1 MSWIYKALKIFKKTE
16 MSSWVYKSLKL
27 FLRQITGNYF
37 RNIHVDRVEN
47 MPLEGPTILCCN
59 HSNQFMDAMILISQC
74 PRPLSFC
81 FAASSF
87 NKPIVGYLAKKIH
100 VIPVN
105 RPDDF
110 KVKGKGK
117 VIMTS
122 DTDIKGF
129 GTKFITEI
137 KNNKNFKLGLH
148 SLLVM
153 KKYKLMV
160 EKVID
165 EENIKVRSDPNI
177 YEQIKKE
184 YKDKQLNF
192 QFIPKLDNS
201 LMFKEATKKLMDG
214 KAICIFPE
222 GTSHDCTHLLKL
234 KPGVAYI
241 ALEAMAN
248 YGVKNIKLISCGLS
262 YFSRDEF
269 RSDLILKFG
278 TPFEIPESLAN
289 TFKVNKKQA
298 IDLVIKIVETQM
310 KMVTLTAPTYQEY
323 MLVKMFTNL
332 YIPTDVELPVE
343 KSIDLARRISYI
355 YDLMR
360 ETKEAKTIK
369 NDVEKYMYPLE
380 QLGIEDSDLL
390 EISLNYSLLRKQFFF
405 SLIVFLVNLIFL
417 FPMLIITYPIVKW
430 VNKTAEFERNK
441 SVQKNPNKI
450 EGKDVV
456 SSVKVVTFVQFIPLL
471 GIIWVN
477 ICNYFVNYYLYRITN
492 KQYAWI
498 NMIIIGI
505 ISLMFYGYLSINI
518 VDYLK
523 YHFKI
528 MKTIFYYFIVPKGIE
543 NLRNMRKKLA
553 EEVNKF
559 FEESI
564 KNTQYENNRIIYFP
578 KDNERI
584 QI

>member
-1 MSWIYKALKIFKKTE
+1 MSWIYKALKI
-16 MSSWVYKSLKL
+16 

-241 ALEAMAN
+241 ALEAMAY

-518 VDYLK
+518 FDYLK

-564 KNTQYENNRIIYFP
+564 KNTQYENNRIIYSP

>member
-1 MSWIYKALKIFKKTE
+1 MSWIYKALKI
-16 MSSWVYKSLKL
+16 

-214 KAICIFPE
+214 KVICIFPE

-518 VDYLK
+518 FDYLK

-564 KNTQYENNRIIYFP
+564 KNTQYENNRIIYSP

>member
-1 MSWIYKALKIFKKTE
+1 MSWIYKALKI
-16 MSSWVYKSLKL
+16 

-323 MLVKMFTNL
+323 MLVKMLTNL

-498 NMIIIGI
+498 KMIIIGI

-518 VDYLK
+518 FDYLK

>member
-1 MSWIYKALKIFKKTE
+1 MSWIYKALKI
-16 MSSWVYKSLKL
+16 

-430 VNKTAEFERNK
+430 VNKTAEFEINK

-518 VDYLK
+518 FDYLK

>member
-1 MSWIYKALKIFKKTE
+1 MSSWIYK
-16 MSSWVYKSLKL
+16 SVKL

-37 RNIHVDRVEN
+37 RNIHVDRIEN
-47 MPLEGPTILCCN
+47 MPLSGPTILCCN
-59 HSNQFMDAMILISQC
+59 HSNQFMDAMLLISHC

-87 NKPIVGYLAKKIH
+87 NKPIVGYLAKKIN

-105 RPDDF
+105 RAEDL
-110 KVKGKGK
+110 KMGGKGK
-117 VIMTS
+117 VMMIS

-129 GTKFITEI
+129 GTKFISEI
-137 KNNKNFKLGLH
+137 KKNKNFKLGVH
-148 SLLVM
+148 SLLIM
-153 KKYKLMV
+153 KKYKLIV
-160 EKVID
+160 EKILD
-165 EENIKVRSDPNI
+165 EENIKVRCDPNVF
-177 YEQIKKE
+177 EQIKKE
-184 YKDKQLNF
+184 HPDKKLNF
-192 QFIPKLDNS
+192 QYIPKLDNS
-201 LMFKEATKKLMDG
+201 LMFKESTKKLMEG

-222 GTSHDCTHLLKL
+222 GTSHDNTHLLKL

-248 YGVKNIKLISCGLS
+248 YGVKNIKLLSCGLS

-278 TPFEIPESLAN
+278 IPIEIPESLAN

-298 IDLVIKIVETQM
+298 IDLVLKIVETQM
-310 KMVTLTAPTYQEY
+310 RSVTLTTPTYEEY
-323 MLVKMFTNL
+323 MLVKMLRNL
-332 YIPTDVELPVE
+332 YIPINIELPAE
-343 KSIDLARRISYI
+343 KSTDLARRISNI
-355 YDLMR
+355 YDKLR
-360 ETKEAKTIK
+360 DTKEAKEIK
-369 NDVEKYMYPLE
+369 DKVEKYMFPLE

-390 EISLNYSLLRKQFFF
+390 EISLNYNLLWKQFLFSFIIFF
-405 SLIVFLVNLIFL
+405 VNLIFL
-417 FPMLIITYPIVKW
+417 FPMIIIIFPLVTW
-430 VNKTAEFERNK
+430 VNYTVEFERNK

-456 SSVKVVTFVQFIPLL
+456 SSVKVVTFVKFLPLV
-471 GIIWVN
+471 GFVWVN
-477 ICNYFVNYYLYRITN
+477 VCNYFINYYLYTIT
-492 KQYAWI
+492 KKTYAWI

-505 ISLMFYGYLSINI
+505 ISFMFYGYLSINI
-518 VDYLK
+518 VDQLK

-528 MKTIFYYFIVPKGIE
+528 MKTIFYYFIVPKGIG

-553 EEVNKF
+553 EDVNKF

-564 KNTQYENNRIIYFP
+564 KDTQYENNRIIYLT
-578 KDNERI
+578 KDNDRI